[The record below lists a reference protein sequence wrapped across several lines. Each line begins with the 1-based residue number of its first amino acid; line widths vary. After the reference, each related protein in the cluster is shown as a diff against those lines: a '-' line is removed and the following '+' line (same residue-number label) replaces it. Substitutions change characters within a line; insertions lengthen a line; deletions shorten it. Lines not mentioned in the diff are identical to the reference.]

1 MHRTITKPPASKSC
15 GVTVIVSAKWSDSFN
30 RLQGRPAGRPCFVHG
45 LYAMVHQR
53 GRIDDGCRSFGTR
66 VKSEPGGFKAI
77 SRWLSPRQRAIPPGY
92 ERDNDITPEGC
103 RQWGCDPSGV
113 GSFPSAFRGCRPTA
127 SPPANGWHPSGMMKP
142 CSRWD
147 SSICSSRGNPRW
159 SAIRSPFGA
168 LFQKI
173 CTQLLSLKYSISAVG
188 HAELPPTIKTPQ
200 PSEGFTYNRSLAI
213 IVLSASAC
221 KERARHG
228 SATGPK

>member
-1 MHRTITKPPASKSC
+1 MSTDETQCLMRRAGNGEKARAAAERS
-15 GVTVIVSAKWSDSFN
+15 
-30 RLQGRPAGRPCFVHG
+30 PAGAPSG
-45 LYAMVHQR
+45 SMKNPLYALHLN
-53 GRIDDGCRSFGTR
+53 IYLLINCYGCRSFGTK